1 MPGIRF
7 VLSEGFEN
15 SAFELPRKKDV
26 VSHLI
31 LTRRRINILY
41 IHTVSHFMSDE
52 HSYTDDPP
60 LRKEPAKALKGR
72 GAVTNLQGRY
82 ELQARESFDDG
93 WADAIE
99 EGESR
104 TGPVWKTRVFDEEA
118 KTILTRT
125 ASPDIPFN
133 VSLNP
138 YRGCEHGCIYCFAR
152 PTHSYLGLS
161 PGLDF
166 ESKVFAKINAPEL
179 LRRELAKPSYVPEPI
194 ALGVNT
200 DAYQPCERE
209 LRLTRRVLEVL
220 HECEHP
226 VALITKSSLIERDID
241 LLAAMAAKGQA
252 AAAVTI
258 TTLDPAVARTLE
270 PRAAAPARRLRT
282 IRTLTDAGIPV
293 GVSIAPVIPFVT
305 EPDLERVME
314 AAAEAG
320 AISASYIVLR
330 LPWEVSP
337 LFQEWLQ
344 AHFPDR
350 AQRVMN
356 RVRDMRDGKDYDSS
370 FGTRMHGEG
379 VWADLIR
386 QRFEKAVARLDIGAH
401 ARNFKSLDASRFRR
415 PVTVPKR
422 VVENARS
429 TGGQFD
435 LF

>member
-1 MPGIRF
+1 MTRKNP
-7 VLSEGFEN
+7 SEQHHAEQETPWI
-15 SAFELPRKKDV
+15 AA
-26 VSHLI
+26 
-31 LTRRRINILY
+31 
-41 IHTVSHFMSDE
+41 
-52 HSYTDDPP
+52 P
-60 LRKEPAKALKGR
+60 LKAAKGR
-72 GAVTNLQGRY
+72 GAVTNMQGRY
-82 ELQARESFDDG
+82 EMRTRENIDDG
-93 WADAIE
+93 WQSETD
-99 EGESR
+99 G
-104 TGPVWKTRVFDEEA
+104 DENPDRPAPTQVLFEQA
-118 KTILTRT
+118 KSILTRN
-125 ASPDIPFN
+125 ASPDVPFN

-166 ESKVFAKINAPEL
+166 ESRIFAKVNAPAL
-179 LRRELAKPSYVPEPI
+179 LLRELAKTGYVPESI
-194 ALGVNT
+194 ALGVIT

-209 LRLTRRVLEVL
+209 LRLTRQVLQIL
-220 HECEHP
+220 HDCHHP

-241 LLAAMAAKGQA
+241 LLAPMAARRQA
-252 AAAVTI
+252 AAALTI
-258 TTLDPAVARTLE
+258 TTLDPAIARTLE
-270 PRAAAPARRLRT
+270 PRATAPARRLRA

-293 GVSIAPVIPFVT
+293 SVSIAPVIPFVT

-314 AAAEAG
+314 AAFDAG

-330 LPWEVSP
+330 LPWEVNP

-356 RVRDMRDGKDYDSS
+356 RVREMRNGKDYDAT

-386 QRFEKAVARLDIGAH
+386 QRFEKAAARLGMGMHGRSFRLDTAH
-401 ARNFKSLDASRFRR
+401 FR
-415 PVTVPKR
+415 PPLAPPATEVKTG
-422 VVENARS
+422 S
-429 TGGQFD
+429 TSQMD